1 MKHGV
6 VYKGVRG
13 VNGCL
18 VTCDGVEL
26 VARRELRNHSPTGF
40 DWGVANNGT
49 AQLALAMLCDFF
61 RDDQKAL
68 QFYEDFKVDMLAPI
82 GGTTWSI
89 KSDSMIEWARRK
101 MKESRDAS
109 KGPTF

>member
-6 VYKGVRG
+6 VYRG
-13 VNGCL
+13 ARGANGCL
-18 VTCDGVEL
+18 VTCDGIEL
-26 VARRELRNHSPTGF
+26 PTRNELRNHSATGF
-40 DWGVANNGT
+40 DWGVIGGGT

-68 QFYEDFKVDMLAPI
+68 QYYEEFKIDILAPI
-82 GGTTWSI
+82 GQPTWSI
-89 KSDSMIEWARRK
+89 KSESMIEWARRK
-101 MKESRDAS
+101 MKESKDAS